1 MEAMMRIRTDSSIFV
16 VWLLMATALFFA
28 ASGTVGAQSSTPWRT
43 AQGRACINAWM
54 QMTVSRLN
62 STDLGPNYNSRKPW
76 RFNRYGLLLGRGSY
90 SNYAPDLFNRYEN
103 VQHWVWAHYNQNPYS
118 GWTGS
123 LAFLNRANI
132 PSVKSYTGSCVAR
145 SGGGGGGGGGT
156 TGNACGYRLNAS
168 MYNKWISL
176 GGSRSVLG
184 CPKMNDAEAG
194 RSPQG
199 TNGRYALFQY
209 GAMCYHRTGRYTGRS
224 FETHGDINA
233 LYLRMNGT
241 NSWLGFPISD
251 EFSVQGGR
259 QSNFEGGYIY
269 WQAGTRRTTAYRYR

>member
-1 MEAMMRIRTDSSIFV
+1 
-16 VWLLMATALFFA
+16 
-28 ASGTVGAQSSTPWRT
+28 
-43 AQGRACINAWM
+43 M

-62 STDLGPNYNSRKPW
+62 STDLGPAYNSRKPW
-76 RFNRYGLLLGRGSY
+76 RFNRYGLLLGKRSY
-90 SNYAPDLFNRYEN
+90 SNYAPDLFSRYEN
-103 VQHWVWAHYNQNPYS
+103 LQHWVWAHYNKNPYS

-132 PSVKSYTGSCVAR
+132 PSVKSYTRTCEAR
-145 SGGGGGGGGGT
+145 AGGGNRGSGNRPGPAA
-156 TGNACGYRLNAS
+156 GNACGFRLNAS

-176 GGSRSVLG
+176 GGSRGVLG

-199 TNGRYALFQY
+199 TNGRYAFFQR
-209 GAMCYHRTGRYTGRS
+209 GAMCYHRTGRFAGRS
-224 FETHGDINA
+224 FETHGDIDA
-233 LYLRMNGT
+233 LYRRMGGT

-251 EFSVQGGR
+251 EFSVRGGR

-269 WQAGTRRTTAYRYR
+269 WVARTRRTTAHRYR